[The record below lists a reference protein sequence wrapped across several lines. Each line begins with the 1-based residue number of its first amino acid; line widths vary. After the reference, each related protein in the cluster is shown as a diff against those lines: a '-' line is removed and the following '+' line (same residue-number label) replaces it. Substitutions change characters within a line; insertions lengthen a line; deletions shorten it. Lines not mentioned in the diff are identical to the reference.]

1 MQLDRLTARIRP
13 RTSWEGLDLGFALA
27 RNRFP
32 ALWGIWCFCSLPVAA
47 FGVFWLPA
55 HPDLWLL
62 LVWWFK
68 PLYEA
73 PILYWLSRALFGAS
87 LNPGDL
93 WRERR
98 QVLPRRLL
106 PNLLWRRFQLSRS
119 FQLPL
124 TLLEGLRGPE
134 RRQRKRVMQSKDS
147 TGTWLTLI
155 CLHLESILW
164 SSALV
169 LALFLVPDG
178 LPRMDTGAA
187 LFEVESSAYWFSVV
201 LYWLAMSVIA
211 PFYVAAGFSLYLTRR
226 TELEAW
232 DLELVFR
239 RAGTEE
245 GRKHH
250 WGSTAAG
257 CATLLA
263 LTLGTAPPAEA
274 APEDLDPGQMKEL
287 TAEVLAGEDFGGKR
301 EIQAWVYVGDGMGL
315 DAEPSL
321 PDWLLDL
328 LKLLARG
335 ADLTAPLAKWLLILA
350 AAVLVALVAHRVLLE
365 LRGRSPRRATT
376 MVPDQ
381 PLLQLGHPDA
391 ETLPSDIPRAVRALI
406 EAGNP
411 RAALALL
418 YRASL
423 ARLVLR
429 HGLEIPESATESECL
444 ALAADG
450 RPAAETA
457 LLRHLTKTW
466 QRQAYAHRSPEAPQL
481 TALLEDWQAWQGE
494 VG

>member
-1 MQLDRLTARIRP
+1 MQLDHLTARIRP

-32 ALWGIWCFCSLPVAA
+32 ALWGIWCFCALPVAT
-47 FGVFWLPA
+47 FGAFWLPTR
-55 HPDLWLL
+55 PDLWLL

-73 PILYWLSRALFGAS
+73 PMLYWLSRALFGAP
-87 LNPGDL
+87 LYPGDL

-106 PNLLWRRFQLSRS
+106 PNLLWRRFQLSRA
-119 FQLPL
+119 FLLPL
-124 TLLEGLRGPE
+124 TLLEGLRGTE

-169 LALFLVPDG
+169 LALFLVPEE

-187 LFEVESSAYWFSVV
+187 LFEVESAAYWFSVV

-239 RAGTEE
+239 HAGAE
-245 GRKHH
+245 GERKHR
-250 WGSTAAG
+250 WGPAAAG
-257 CATLLA
+257 CAALLA

-274 APEDLDPGQMKEL
+274 APEDLDPGQMKAL
-287 TAEVLAGEDFGGKR
+287 TAQVLAGEDFGGKK
-301 EIQAWVYVGDGMGL
+301 EIQAWVYVGGGMGL

-328 LKLLARG
+328 IKLLAQG

-350 AAVLVALVAHRVLLE
+350 AAVLVALVAHRILLE
-365 LRGRSPRRATT
+365 LHLRGSGRAEAT
-376 MVPDQ
+376 VPDQ
-381 PLLQLGHPDA
+381 PLLRLGHPDA
-391 ETLPSDIPRAVRALI
+391 ETLPSDISGAVRALI
-406 EAGNP
+406 ESGEP

-423 ARLVLR
+423 ARLALR
-429 HGLEIPESATESECL
+429 YGLEIPESATESEFLTL
-444 ALAADG
+444 AEDGPRAD
-450 RPAAETA
+450 EIA
-457 LLRHLTKTW
+457 LLRRLTRAW
-466 QRQAYAHRSPEAPQL
+466 QRQAYAHRAPESGEL
-481 TALLEDWQAWQGE
+481 TALLEEWQGWQ
-494 VG
+494 GGTG